1 LKLQIQKQ
9 GGRGLEAPPEFSRV
23 GEDTII
29 GAASWLDAEGRRHER
44 FQVITIG
51 DGRIVDVQ
59 GCASRRQADRLARRA
74 ARAR

>member
-9 GGRGLEAPPEFSRV
+9 GGRRLEAPPEFSQV

-29 GAASWLDAEGRRHER
+29 GAASWLDDRGTRHER
-44 FQVITIG
+44 FQVITVG
-51 DGRIVDVQ
+51 DEQIVGVQ